1 MIFVNRHRII
11 QNSGVIKDPTKYWYI
26 EKYVYG
32 VLKETIEVPLGTSTT
47 FTAINSGYDDDTFYG
62 WSISSTSTSRTFT
75 NTTSY
80 SNTTTTVKNN
90 LDSEKTLKIYAIYS
104 YYKDITAFFTATS
117 DSNGGFAVKR
127 KYIVVESGAVKIGG
141 YNSYFGA
148 NVSNGSAVS
157 SGTSYRELDLSDV
170 LSINGVYIEGTV
182 NTSPDVNQ
190 NIYDYHKYINVQ
202 NDDLILV
209 ELDAKNE
216 NNITNG
222 NGNVTQYW
230 QTVTFVHD
238 PNSSEIAKFLDC
250 NKNYYRVQS
259 HTN

>member
-32 VLKETIEVPLGTSTT
+32 VLRETVEVPLRTSTT
-47 FTAINSGYDDDTFYG
+47 FSALSSGYDDDEFYG
-62 WSISSTSTSRTFT
+62 WSISSTSTTRTFT
-75 NTTSY
+75 NTTAY
-80 SNTTTTVKNN
+80 SNTTATVKNN

-104 YYKDITAFFTATS
+104 YYKDITFNFTATS
-117 DSNGGFAVKR
+117 DNTTSAVKR

-148 NVSNGSAVS
+148 SVSNGSTVS
-157 SGTSYRELDLSDV
+157 SGTNYGELDLSDV

-182 NTSPDVNQ
+182 NTSPNVNQ

-202 NDDLILV
+202 KDDLILV
-209 ELDAKNE
+209 ELDRKDE

-222 NGNVTQYW
+222 NGSVTQYW
-230 QTVTFVHD
+230 QTVTFTRD
-238 PNSSEIAKFLDC
+238 TNSSEVAKFLDC

-259 HTN
+259 HIN